1 MIYDLQKASILKRIS
16 AFLLDFI
23 LICILATGFVALVM
37 WISQFDDCYND
48 FVALEESFQE
58 HGITSATITQEEYE
72 ALSAEAKQFYDD
84 NIEEA
89 RYLLSN
95 CVTRAFLSISISL
108 FLTHLLLEFVVP
120 LLLKNGQTVGKKVF
134 GIGLMQVSGVKVKP
148 VALFVRAM
156 LGKYAV
162 ETMVPLSTAL
172 IFFFLEPNVMLLIL
186 FFALYVVEIIVFFA
200 SKNYS
205 FIHDVMASTVNVD
218 MKTQMIFNSTE
229 EMIAYKE
236 ELHKQESEN
245 AEYK

>member
-1 MIYDLQKASILKRIS
+1 M
-16 AFLLDFI
+16 
-23 LICILATGFVALVM
+23 M
-37 WISQFDDCYND
+37 WIVRFDDCYNG
-48 FVALEESFQE
+48 FIQIEESFQQ
-58 HGITSATITQEEYE
+58 HGIESATISKE
-72 ALSAEAKQFYDD
+72 AYDQLTDEAKQFYND
-84 NIEEA
+84 NINEA

-108 FLTHLLLEFVVP
+108 FLTHLLLEFVIP

-134 GIGLMQVSGVKVKP
+134 GIGLMQISGVKVKP

-172 IFFFLEPNVMLLIL
+172 IFFFLEPNALLFIL
-186 FFALYVVEIIVFFA
+186 FFAIYILEIIIFFA

-218 MKTQMIFNSTE
+218 MKTQMIFNSTQ
-229 EMIAYKE
+229 EMIDYKE
-236 ELHKQESEN
+236 ELHKQESEK